1 MTDISDSREEFGILH
16 KVAHYSINS
25 IVLFES
31 EWVSFKCILQTL
43 EQPLKNF
50 LKNSVI
56 VVMRG
61 E

>member
-1 MTDISDSREEFGILH
+1 MTDISDSREELGILH

-31 EWVSFKCILQTL
+31 EWVSFKCILQTP

-50 LKNSVI
+50 
-56 VVMRG
+56 
-61 E
+61 